1 MATGLDLKRA
11 LDPGAQPMRSVP
23 FPETAKTPDPTIVR
37 RRGSETLQP
46 SSRRPTRRQGRH
58 ERLLP
63 ALGRVLGAGSSGRSW
78 EGTAA

>member
-46 SSRRPTRRQGRH
+46 SSRRPTGRQGRH
-58 ERLLP
+58 GRLIP
-63 ALGRVLGAGSSGRSW
+63 ALVRVLPGR
-78 EGTAA
+78 